1 MIDFGSPSIL
11 GVHLPAL
18 PLLDTRWGDG
28 LVPDA
33 VPDAV
38 SSVAPGHIGGAGA
51 RNWRKGNG
59 IKFGRWTEGRSGS
72 VPGNRKRLPPL
83 PRSRKLTQ
91 GPVTRIEVRPYWPS
105 DDVRQIAQRCGVRVT
120 DLWRMLETQ
129 GFCCALCGASFDP
142 WRKPPRLADGSKELV
157 CVGCR
162 ARLRLASG
170 SLLADRG
177 NLR

>member
-1 MIDFGSPSIL
+1 MHDFGSPSIL

-33 VPDAV
+33 V
-38 SSVAPGHIGGAGA
+38 SSVAPDRIGGAGA

-105 DDVRQIAQRCGVRVT
+105 DDVRQIAQRCGVRPA
-120 DLWRMLETQ
+120 DLMRLLDEQ
-129 GFCCALCGASFDP
+129 GFLCALCDATLDP
-142 WRKPPRLADGSKELV
+142 WRKPPRIFEGSSDELV
-157 CVGCR
+157 CVGCL
-162 ARLRLASG
+162 ARLRLVASQD
-170 SLLADRG
+170 AVR
-177 NLR
+177 